1 MGRSL
6 VSALEHI
13 TEVGGGQTAS
23 PLPQVGPPSTPN
35 IVLGAPKFLIE
46 GSEWNL
52 KPLRLKI

>member
-1 MGRSL
+1 M
-6 VSALEHI
+6 VSALEHV